1 MAPVMAPPGLPL
13 EAMATGSVVAAA
25 EAEPGAAR
33 GRGGVLGVLRH
44 PGRETDGHS
53 TVRRP
58 RGPQCLTCCPL
69 ARPPTPGHA
78 QEVMSVPVS
87 CRRNCGQGIRAP
99 KVTATELGFNAC
111 REKALRRETK
121 NFLKALIG
129 LPL

>member
-1 MAPVMAPPGLPL
+1 MMAPPGLPL
-13 EAMATGSVVAAA
+13 EAMATGLVVAAA

-58 RGPQCLTCCPL
+58 RGPQCLTRCPL
-69 ARPPTPGHA
+69 ARPPAPGHA

-99 KVTATELGFNAC
+99 KVTATELGFNGVG
-111 REKALRRETK
+111 KKLSGGKRRT
-121 NFLKALIG
+121 F
-129 LPL
+129 